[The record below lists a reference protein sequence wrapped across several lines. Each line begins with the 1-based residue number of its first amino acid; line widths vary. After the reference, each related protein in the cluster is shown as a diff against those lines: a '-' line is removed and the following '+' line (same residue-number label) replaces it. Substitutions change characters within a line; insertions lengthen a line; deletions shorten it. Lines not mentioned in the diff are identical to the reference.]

1 MKIVAIVQA
10 RMGSK
15 RFPGKILKK
24 INGIATLEILLKRL
38 KKAKNLDEIIV
49 ATSKK
54 SDNYPLIKFLES
66 INQKYYHGSEE
77 DVLDRFY
84 KVALKQ
90 KADVIVRITGDC
102 PLVDSKIVDN
112 CIELFK
118 SKNVDYLSNI
128 IPPSFP
134 DGLDVE
140 VFSFSSLKKAWQKSF
155 RKTDREHVT
164 TYIIKENSFKK
175 YNLKNPIDYSSV
187 RITLDYKEDLIV
199 IKKVLNNFYPRIDFD
214 MNEIINFYNKNKESF
229 KMNKKYKRNETINKN
244 SGQKLLSRAKKII
257 PGSNM
262 LLSKRSDMFLP
273 EYWPSYYEKA
283 RGCFIWDLDNTKYTD
298 MSLMGVGTNILGYSH
313 PLINK
318 AVLDGIKKSNMSTL
332 NCPEEVYLAEKL
344 IEMHPWAD
352 MVKFARTGGEANSI
366 AIRIAR
372 AATKRD
378 KIAVCGYHGW
388 HDWYLSANLS
398 NQENLSEHLLPGLN
412 PEGVPK
418 NLKNTVFPFKYNDF
432 NELKKIVET
441 QEIGAIKMEVQRNV
455 KPKGM
460 FLEKVRKLATKN
472 NIVLIFDECTSG
484 FRECFGGLHLKYKVN
499 PDIAIFGKAL
509 GNGFAITSVIG
520 KKEIMDASQSTFISS
535 TFWTERT
542 GPIAALK
549 TLEIMSDLKSWK
561 IITKQGNKIKKGWE
575 KVSKQNNL
583 IIKQSGLPSLANFSF
598 ESRNSGKYKA
608 YLTYEMLK
616 KGFLASNAIYS
627 CIDHSDKLIDSYLE
641 NLDEIFYRISEF
653 EMGNNLDKLDFLPTP
668 SEGFKRLN

>member
-1 MKIVAIVQA
+1 MKILGIVQA

-15 RFPGKILKK
+15 RFPGKIIKK
-24 INGIATLEILLKRL
+24 INGLATLDILLKRL
-38 KKAKNLDEIIV
+38 KKSKNLDEIIV
-49 ATSKK
+49 ATSNKT
-54 SDNYPLIKFLES
+54 DNSPLIKFLES
-66 INQKYYHGSEE
+66 INQKYYQGSEE

-90 KADVIVRITGDC
+90 KADIIVRITGDC
-102 PLVDSKIVDN
+102 PLIDSKIVDK
-112 CIELFK
+112 CIKLFK
-118 SKNVDYLSNI
+118 NKNLDYLSNI
-128 IPPSFP
+128 APPSFP

-140 VFSFSSLKKAWQKSF
+140 VFSFSSLKKAWEKSF
-155 RKTDREHVT
+155 LKIDREHVT
-164 TYIIKENSFKK
+164 PYIINNNSFKK
-175 YNLKNPIDYSSV
+175 YNLKNPIDYSNI
-187 RITLDYKEDLIV
+187 RITLDYEEDLTV
-199 IKKVLNNFYPRIDFD
+199 LKKILNNFSPRIDFD
-214 MNEIINFYNKNKESF
+214 MDEIINFYHKNKESF
-229 KMNKKYKRNETINKN
+229 KMNKKYQRNETININ

-273 EYWPSYYEKA
+273 DYWPSYYEKA
-283 RGCFIWDLDNTKYTD
+283 RGCFVWDLDNTKYID

-313 PLINK
+313 PAVNK

-372 AATKRD
+372 AATKKD
-378 KIAVCGYHGW
+378 KVAVCGYHGW

-432 NELKKIVET
+432 NGLKKIVDT
-441 QEIGAIKMEVQRNV
+441 QNIGAIKMEVQRNV
-455 KPKGM
+455 KPNEM

-499 PDIAIFGKAL
+499 PDIAIFGKAM

-520 KKEIMDASQSTFISS
+520 KKEIMEATQSTFISS

-542 GPIAALK
+542 GSIAALK
-549 TLEIMSDLKSWK
+549 TLELMKDLKSWN

-598 ESRNSGKYKA
+598 ESRYSRKYKA

-627 CIDHSDKLIDSYLE
+627 CIDHSDKLIDFYFE
-641 NLDEIFYRISEF
+641 NLDEVFHRISEF
-653 EMGNNLDKLDFLPTP
+653 EKGNNLDELDYLSIP
-668 SEGFKRLN
+668 SEGFERLN